1 MLLNRH
7 RGLADLHNA
16 LTLLLISVFFWIYA
30 EVTIVALSEWMR
42 LTREVTLVPYFMS
55 VVLGGILG
63 WKHVAKTGWRL
74 PRLSLVEAAG
84 LASRQWAIM
93 ALVVFAMMFATQD
106 RSISRLF
113 LGSFLV
119 FTWLLLVTLHLRMP
133 RRLAAF
139 VFGGNARVPTLIVCR
154 AAALRDVDKWLH
166 ARQVL
171 GVDLAGFI
179 SWEELPVAPT
189 YEVPTW
195 LGSVA
200 QLPDLLRRQQIR
212 QVVLWE
218 LTEEVGAGRRVV
230 ELCQEQ
236 GVRVMLRHDF
246 AEQLGHAV
254 VSVEVEGQHY
264 FTLHDEPLEEPL
276 NRLVKRAFDLA
287 VAGPI
292 SLLVLPWLC
301 AMVWLVQRR
310 QSPGPLFHTRPRASS
325 RKSQF
330 HMLKFRT
337 MHVAPPNEVTEV
349 MQATRD
355 DERVYQ
361 FGHFLRR
368 HSLDEFPQFW
378 NVLTGEMS
386 VVGPRPVMPLLD
398 EEFERQARAY
408 RTRHYVKPGITGLA
422 QSEGFRGEVTTTE
435 QLQSRVQRDLHY
447 IAHWSIWLDLQITLK
462 TCWQVFFPPDS
473 AY

>member
-16 LTLLLISVFFWIYA
+16 LTLLLISVFFWVYA
-30 EVTIVALSEWMR
+30 EVTIVALSDWMR
-42 LTREVTLVPYFMS
+42 LTREVTLLPYFLC
-55 VVLGGILG
+55 VLLGGVLG
-63 WKHVAKTGWRL
+63 WKHVARTGWRL
-74 PRLSLVEAAG
+74 SRLTLVEAAG
-84 LASRQWAIM
+84 LASRQTAII

-119 FTWLLLVTLHLRMP
+119 FTWLLLLSLHLRMP
-133 RRLAAF
+133 PRLAAF
-139 VFGGNARVPTLIVCR
+139 VFGGNARVPTLFVCR
-154 AAALRDVDKWLH
+154 AAAMKDVNRWLN

-179 SWEELPVAPT
+179 SWEELPVVPT
-189 YEVPTW
+189 QEVPTW

-200 QLPDLLRRQQIR
+200 QLPDLLSRQQIR

-218 LTEEVGAGRRVV
+218 LAEEVGAGRRVV

-287 VAGPI
+287 VAVPMA
-292 SLLVLPWLC
+292 LLVLPTLC
-301 AMVWLVQRR
+301 AIIWLVQRR

-325 RKSQF
+325 RQSQF

-337 MHVAPPNEVTEV
+337 MHVAPPNEVAEV

-355 DERVYQ
+355 DERVYK

-378 NVLTGEMS
+378 NVLAGEMS

-447 IAHWSIWLDLQITLK
+447 IAHWSIWLDLQITWK
-462 TCWQVFFPPDS
+462 TCWQIFFPPDS